1 MIKRIVIITFV
12 IIISVIGGILLHK
25 NYFNDTKT
33 IITTDTVR
41 VDSVVIAKPSPSV
54 VYVEGK
60 TIVRDTVT
68 NTDITLPT
76 EHQVYEGRHITNDS
90 NVVKYKAFVSGVEPN
105 LDSLVINT
113 EVKEHRQS
121 LVITKYKKKAVNVG
135 IQCGYGY
142 SPIYKGFTP
151 YIGIGFQINI

>member
-25 NYFNDTKT
+25 HYFNDTKT

-54 VYVEGK
+54 VYVEGN
-60 TIVRDTVT
+60 IVRDTVT

-76 EHQVYEGRHITNDS
+76 LHKVYEGRHITNDS
-90 NVVKYKAFVSGVEPN
+90 NVVKYKAFVSGVKPN

-151 YIGIGFQINI
+151 YIGIGFQINF

>member
-12 IIISVIGGILLHK
+12 IIISVIGGMLLHK

-54 VYVEGK
+54 VYVNGK
-60 TIVRDTVT
+60 TIVRDT
-68 NTDITLPT
+68 DIILPT
-76 EHQVYEGRHITNDS
+76 EHKVYEGEHITNDS

-142 SPIYKGFTP
+142 SPTYKGFTP
-151 YIGIGFQINI
+151 YIGIGFQINL